1 MFYYIATRSASAS
14 CFHKQQKSLHDIVWL
29 SKDFWGIWS
38 SGTLGLYILCKKLDF
53 YLYELDI
60 YLDYAGYKYMQAKNP
75 SYLFDSSFFIRKIK
89 KIKCATLGQFSTF
102 SSSSISKVLYE
113 NGFWYRE
120 GFINCKPVASW
131 VVQLWKTTQKVYLEN
146 CPNYPMNSDF
156 KKSGDTPKKP

>member
-102 SSSSISKVLYE
+102 SSLSTSTV
-113 NGFWYRE
+113 
-120 GFINCKPVASW
+120 
-131 VVQLWKTTQKVYLEN
+131 WKWFLV
-146 CPNYPMNSDF
+146 
-156 KKSGDTPKKP
+156 